1 MCPVYLAQ
9 TAELLPMAPSECE
22 PLGCVASPTL
32 PARSAERR
40 DWGGGRGGLP
50 LSLSLHGHPVL
61 GMWGQLGFS
70 LAPPASLGL
79 MQEWKSPGMHLKCQ
93 QIYKPGSGALCGEEQ
108 VINMEDEYGLSPKE
122 NLSWGAL
129 FPRLLLHPQGG

>member
-1 MCPVYLAQ
+1 MSHLAVLHLRHCLPG
-9 TAELLPMAPSECE
+9 LL
-22 PLGCVASPTL
+22 
-32 PARSAERR
+32 R
-40 DWGGGRGGLP
+40 DETGAGKGGGGLP

-79 MQEWKSPGMHLKCQ
+79 MQEWKSLGMHLKCQ

-122 NLSWGAL
+122 NLSWRAL
-129 FPRLLLHPQGG
+129 FPLLLLHPQGG